1 MMQLLSNELAVLAN
15 TITRE
20 PDVTTRATG
29 TFEVKLKPLAAHD
42 SSEGSPLGRM
52 SIDKVFT
59 GDLEA
64 TSIGEMLT
72 AMSPLPGSGAYVAVE
87 RVTGVLH
94 GRRGSF
100 LFHHVGV
107 MTRGAPS
114 LNVTV
119 VPDSGTGELTGL
131 TGSMMIII
139 EGKKHSYEFD
149 YERVEP

>member
-1 MMQLLSNELAVLAN
+1 MQLLSNELAVLAN
-15 TITRE
+15 TTTRE

-72 AMSPLPGSGAYVAVE
+72 AMSALPGSGAYVAVE
-87 RVTGVLH
+87 RVTGALH

>member
-1 MMQLLSNELAVLAN
+1 MPSNDLSVLAK
-15 TITRE
+15 TIIRE
-20 PDVTTRATG
+20 PVVTARATG
-29 TFEVKLKPLAAHD
+29 TFEVKLRPLAAHD
-42 SSEGSPLGRM
+42 SGEGSPLGRM

-59 GDLEA
+59 GDLEG

-72 AMSPLPGSGAYVAVE
+72 AMSPLAGSGAYVAVE
-87 RVTGVLH
+87 RVTGMLH
-94 GRRGSF
+94 GRPGSF

-119 VPDSGTGELTGL
+119 VPDSGTGELIGL

-149 YERVEP
+149 YLRAEP